1 MAVSDQDAAQYL
13 DIAYDVV
20 DGSPEMAFDQNEVE
34 NKLGMDEDRKRRTLR
49 ELENRGLVE
58 DEGGTRYRLT
68 LPAIHQVEE
77 ARLAAGRSSE
87 VDPRREQR
95 GTYVRTL
102 YNVADGDPETPVK
115 VETLFEELG
124 FEPEVEERTRDYLAA
139 AGLIEADD
147 AGKVQ
152 ITRDGADWVEST

>member
-1 MAVSDQDAAQYL
+1 MAASDQDQEQYL

-20 DGSPEMAFDQNEVE
+20 DGSPQAAFDQNEVE
-34 NKLGMDEDRKRRTLR
+34 NKLGMDEDRKRQTLR

-68 LPAIHQVEE
+68 LPAIHQVEQV
-77 ARLAAGRSSE
+77 RLEAGRDSE
-87 VDPRREQR
+87 VDPRREER

-102 YNVADGDPETPVK
+102 YDVADGDPDAPVK

-124 FEPEVEERTRDYLAA
+124 FEPEIEQRTREYLAA
-139 AGLIEADD
+139 AGLIDADD
-147 AGKVQ
+147 AGTVR
-152 ITRDGADWVEST
+152 ITADGAGWVESA